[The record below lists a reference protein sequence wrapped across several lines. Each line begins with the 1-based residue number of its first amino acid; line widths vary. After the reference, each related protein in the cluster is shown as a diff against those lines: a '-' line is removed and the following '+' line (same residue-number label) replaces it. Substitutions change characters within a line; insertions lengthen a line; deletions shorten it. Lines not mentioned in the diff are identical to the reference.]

1 MEKYQFSVNELISER
16 LEWAAPQIVAAG
28 VVVQVNAVREFT
40 LMADRDRIGQA
51 LSILIDNLLRYAAQG
66 RHCEVTASQFDGA
79 FFLVVADRGPG
90 VKEDQLSRMFDRFWR
105 AESSRARPWGGTGLG
120 LSIASAICEAHGGNI
135 SASNRDGG
143 GLAIQISIP
152 ALN

>member
-1 MEKYQFSVNELISER
+1 MEKCRFSVNELISER

-79 FFLVVADRGPG
+79 FLVVADEAQEE
-90 VKEDQLSRMFDRFWR
+90 EDQLSRMFDR
-105 AESSRARPWGGTGLG
+105 L
-120 LSIASAICEAHGGNI
+120 AS
-135 SASNRDGG
+135 
-143 GLAIQISIP
+143 
-152 ALN
+152 